1 MTRFI
6 EYEAV
11 VTTSVVC
18 IVTSYDIIPM
28 LYCTYTGSSYS
39 DLFCEPNT
47 SVRGNRTLQAGCPYM
62 VFTLR
67 ATRQLKHKS
76 PSAWRSSWMQ
86 WFLCHRV
93 TAVSLSFLCFYLC
106 VLLSCDISCFPFSR
120 PIYAGR
126 HKLWLCVPV
135 FCLFLADGLGCWDG
149 EFLTDWQKV
158 LEWYKKALV
167 SDGLP
172 LSIIYFLF
180 LFASKHLELAWPNYD
195 LWANTYADNTQCLC
209 LK

>member
-1 MTRFI
+1 MYLHNVHWFI
-6 EYEAV
+6 HNKTYITHTHTYFLLINHV
-11 VTTSVVC
+11 LIHTVCIPFPLHCSLTCVTTL
-18 IVTSYDIIPM
+18 P
-28 LYCTYTGSSYS
+28 GQHW
-39 DLFCEPNT
+39 P
-47 SVRGNRTLQAGCPYM
+47 
-62 VFTLR
+62 
-67 ATRQLKHKS
+67 
-76 PSAWRSSWMQ
+76 
-86 WFLCHRV
+86 
-93 TAVSLSFLCFYLC
+93 
-106 VLLSCDISCFPFSR
+106 R
-120 PIYAGR
+120 P
-126 HKLWLCVPV
+126 LCVPV

-209 LK
+209 LKLWEGSVVYKFVFF